1 MARRLWDKGEEL
13 NASIHH
19 FTVDTDP
26 QVDLELVHWD
36 AIGSA
41 AQARMLASLDVLTK
55 EEVKKLLSAL
65 KKISDQGIAGEFVIP
80 SELEDCHT
88 AIENILI
95 ETTGEAGEKIHTGR
109 SRNDQVITA
118 LRLYSR
124 DCLLKILSSLLEFAS
139 SIAKRIDI
147 DGKVAVP
154 GYTHYQRAMPSS
166 VGMWLHSFYEWS
178 LDLSKEGLFLLDLL
192 NKNPLGASSG
202 FGSSLK
208 LDRDLTASLLG
219 FDAVQRNPVHVQ
231 NSRGRYELKLLRFI
245 GDIASM
251 IEKLACDL
259 VLFNTEE
266 FGFVRLPT
274 AFTSGSSIMPQKRNP
289 DVLELLR
296 ATASRV
302 RACEFELQG
311 IISKLP
317 SNYHRDYQFTK
328 EPLVRA
334 VGYASSILP
343 ISAQVIGAFE
353 LDKKRLD
360 AAMGVEVYATYEAY
374 RLVKSGM
381 SFRQA
386 YREAAKRYQDG
397 ELDKNDLAKDFEVI
411 QTVLSKE
418 IKEARSEFMALE
430 KSLSDKTAR
439 FSRIEVDIFKL

>member
-1 MARRLWDKGEEL
+1 
-13 NASIHH
+13 
-19 FTVDTDP
+19 
-26 QVDLELVHWD
+26 
-36 AIGSA
+36 
-41 AQARMLASLDVLTK
+41 
-55 EEVKKLLSAL
+55 
-65 KKISDQGIAGEFVIP
+65 
-80 SELEDCHT
+80 
-88 AIENILI
+88 
-95 ETTGEAGEKIHTGR
+95 
-109 SRNDQVITA
+109 
-118 LRLYSR
+118 
-124 DCLLKILSSLLEFAS
+124 
-139 SIAKRIDI
+139 
-147 DGKVAVP
+147 
-154 GYTHYQRAMPSS
+154 
-166 VGMWLHSFYEWS
+166 
-178 LDLSKEGLFLLDLL
+178 
-192 NKNPLGASSG
+192 
-202 FGSSLK
+202 
-208 LDRDLTASLLG
+208 
-219 FDAVQRNPVHVQ
+219 
-231 NSRGRYELKLLRFI
+231 
-245 GDIASM
+245 
-251 IEKLACDL
+251 
-259 VLFNTEE
+259 
-266 FGFVRLPT
+266 
-274 AFTSGSSIMPQKRNP
+274 MPQKRNP